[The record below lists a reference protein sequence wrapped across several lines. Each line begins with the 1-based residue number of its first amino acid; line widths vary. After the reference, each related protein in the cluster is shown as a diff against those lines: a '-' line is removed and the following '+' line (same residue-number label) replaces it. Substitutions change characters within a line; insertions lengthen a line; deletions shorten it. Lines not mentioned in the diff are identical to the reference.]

1 MAVETK
7 KGSTFIKH
15 YYSETF
21 EDEPHYMAE
30 ITVDEDATIS
40 EMCRAFELFLKVSGY
55 SFYGYVDIVKDED
68 EPVTY
73 PPRWASENAAK
84 PVHEEVPT
92 GYVPTG
98 DRMSVFDTKM

>member
-1 MAVETK
+1 
-7 KGSTFIKH
+7 
-15 YYSETF
+15 
-21 EDEPHYMAE
+21 
-30 ITVDEDATIS
+30 
-40 EMCRAFELFLKVSGY
+40 MCHAFELFLKVSGY
-55 SFYGYVDIVKDED
+55 SFDGYVDIVKDED

>member
-1 MAVETK
+1 MTEAK

-21 EDEPHYMAE
+21 EDEPHYTAE

-55 SFYGYVDIVKDED
+55 SFDGHVDIIKDGEDVTFTIDTSNAYQPDLQSTFDVK
-68 EPVTY
+68 
-73 PPRWASENAAK
+73 
-84 PVHEEVPT
+84 
-92 GYVPTG
+92 
-98 DRMSVFDTKM
+98 M